1 MLSFHPLSLA
11 DKQWIEQLCALETSR
26 SADFS
31 FVNMFL
37 WDEKYKQQVC
47 RYGDRLLVLTH
58 SPHGLIFPFPIGGGE
73 LAPAL
78 EALMEYSRERG
89 FPCVFRGV
97 EQAHLHQLK
106 TLYPDRFFFCHDRD
120 YDDYLYSAE
129 KLANLSGKKMHAKR
143 NHINRFESKYSWS
156 FRPMTAQDRDI
167 CMELLSTWTADTE
180 AGEDVL
186 DEQRAI
192 ARAFEHF
199 DKLGLEGGCLFV
211 EDRLAAF
218 TIGDKLSPDTFNIH
232 FEKASPDFDGAYPM
246 INRSFV
252 RHILEKHQEI
262 KYINREDDMGLENIR
277 RAKLSYYPDLMV
289 EKHSASLT

>member
-11 DKQWIEQLCALETSR
+11 DKQWIDHICALEGSR

-37 WDEKYKQQVC
+37 WDEKYCQQVC
-47 RYGDRLLVLTH
+47 RLGDRLLVLTH
-58 SPHGLIFPFPIGGGE
+58 SPHGVIFPFPIGGGE

-78 EALMEYSRERG
+78 EALMEYSREKG
-89 FPCVFRGV
+89 FVCVFRGV
-97 EQAHLHQLK
+97 ENSHLQQMQS
-106 TLYPDRFFFCHDRD
+106 LYPGRFFSCHDRN

-129 KLANLSGKKMHAKR
+129 KLASLGGKKLHAKR
-143 NHINRFESKYSWS
+143 NHINRFEARYSWS
-156 FRPMTAQDRDI
+156 FRPMTKADRTL
-167 CMELLSTWTADTE
+167 CMELLSVWTRDTGPGQE
-180 AGEDVL
+180 VL

-192 ARAFEHF
+192 ERAFEHF
-199 DKLGLEGGCLFV
+199 DVLGLEGGCLFA
-211 EDRLAAF
+211 EGRLAAF

-252 RHILEKHQEI
+252 RQILESHPEI

-277 RAKLSYYPDLMV
+277 RAKLSYYPELMV
-289 EKHSASLT
+289 EKHSVSLS